1 MGRALGLLV
10 FLAATWLLLSGIY
23 DYALLYWLGGASCL
37 LCVLVAW
44 RMDVVDHEGTPLE
57 LGWRIV
63 VYWPWLF
70 IEIVKANIDVIR
82 RLLRANPDISPTL
95 VRSQTMQ
102 RTDLGRVIY
111 ANSITLTPGTLSID
125 IDDGKGILVHALS
138 REGAE
143 GVLNDDMNRRCADLE
158 SDRLHRRAQ
167 KDQTP

>member
-23 DYALLYWLGGASCL
+23 DHSLLFWLGAASCL
-37 LCVLVAW
+37 LCVLIAW

-57 LGWRIV
+57 LGWRIIA
-63 VYWPWLF
+63 YWPWLF

-111 ANSITLTPGTLSID
+111 ANSITLTPGTISIEASE
-125 IDDGKGILVHALS
+125 KGSCIWVHAIE
-138 REGAE
+138 RAGAE
-143 GVLNDDMNRRCADLE
+143 GFADDEMNRKVAWFE
-158 SDRLHRRAQ
+158 KGPA
-167 KDQTP
+167 